1 MKKFFILI
9 LFVSLILSSVGLTYL
24 LFLQLVFPKLV
35 PSYGGGETISLNSYN
50 NYTFQLPWKANS
62 RLHLSFQTDNTVK
75 LYLDGNFLCDCTSYQ
90 FIVEPGDTALIKLE
104 ANSNVSGRFK
114 AWQEIPA
121 EKQKL
126 ALIIIIVGLIGAT
139 TSMIAIL
146 LQVCLKRKNV
156 PRANFLL
163 GFILRFRK
171 NKNVIP
177 THARGYTKHK
187 NDSSRQVVSRKDSS
201 G

>member
-9 LFVSLILSSVGLTYL
+9 LFVSLALSSVGLTYL
-24 LFLQLVFPKLV
+24 LFLQIVYPMLV
-35 PSYGGGETISLNSYN
+35 PAYGGGETISINSYN
-50 NYTFQLPWKANS
+50 NYTFQLPWRANS

-75 LYLDGNFLCDCTSYQ
+75 LYLNGNFLCDCTSYK

-126 ALIIIIVGLIGAT
+126 ALIIIMVGLIGAT
-139 TSMIAIL
+139 TSIIAIRMKL
-146 LQVCLKRKNV
+146 
-156 PRANFLL
+156 F
-163 GFILRFRK
+163 GSS
-171 NKNVIP
+171 
-177 THARGYTKHK
+177 HAHAL
-187 NDSSRQVVSRKDSS
+187 S
-201 G
+201 

>member
-1 MKKFFILI
+1 MKKILVLI
-9 LFVSLILSSVGLTYL
+9 LVGSLILSSLGLTYF
-24 LFLQLVFPKLV
+24 LFLQLIYPKLV

-75 LYLDGNFLCDCTSYQ
+75 LYLDGNFLGDYASYN

-114 AWQEIPA
+114 AWQEIPV

-139 TSMIAIL
+139 TSIITIL
-146 LQVCLKRKNV
+146 LQVCLKRKKV
-156 PRANFLL
+156 PRTNFLL
-163 GFILRFRK
+163 GIIRRFRK
-171 NKNVIP
+171 N
-177 THARGYTKHK
+177 
-187 NDSSRQVVSRKDSS
+187 
-201 G
+201 

>member
-1 MKKFFILI
+1 MKKFLIII
-9 LFVSLILSSVGLTYL
+9 LFVSFILSSVGYTYL
-24 LFLQLVFPKLV
+24 MFVQFVFPTLV

-62 RLHLSFQTDNTVK
+62 RLHLSFQTDNTVT

-104 ANSNVSGRFK
+104 ANFNVSGRFK

-139 TSMIAIL
+139 TYMIAIL
-146 LQVCLKRKNV
+146 LQVCLKRKKV
-156 PRANFLL
+156 PRTNFLL
-163 GFILRFRK
+163 GIIRRFRK
-171 NKNVIP
+171 N
-177 THARGYTKHK
+177 
-187 NDSSRQVVSRKDSS
+187 
-201 G
+201 